1 MKIMTDRDV
10 TDQPTQ
16 RPTEQPPNQ
25 STDKPKDGRE
35 VSQERATLLKKGLG
49 RPDRRSYGQTEE
61 RADKVVYEEYFSSKM
76 ILISNGYASY
86 MIINKKSTYQDTHY
100 LLDYK

>member
-1 MKIMTDRDV
+1 MTDRDV
-10 TDQPTQ
+10 TDQPTE

-35 VSQERATLLKKGLG
+35 VSQERATLLKKGLE
-49 RPDRRSYGQTEE
+49 RPDRQTEE
-61 RADKVVYEEYFSSKM
+61 LADKVVLEEYFSSKI